1 VSAFIFH
8 MTFDCADPERLAS
21 FWAALTGYERM
32 AESTQDV
39 VALRASDHQGVR
51 RLSFFRVPK
60 PKTVKNR
67 VHVDHA
73 AKDPGVEIERLPQL
87 GATHVEHRQGGL
99 GNGWTVMLDPEGNE
113 FCIG

>member
-1 VSAFIFH
+1 MHPTTRACGGSCSSGV
-8 MTFDCADPERLAS
+8 PE
-21 FWAALTGYERM
+21 
-32 AESTQDV
+32 
-39 VALRASDHQGVR
+39 
-51 RLSFFRVPK
+51 

-67 VHVDHA
+67 VHVDRA
-73 AKDPGVEIERLPQL
+73 AKDPGVEIERLLQL